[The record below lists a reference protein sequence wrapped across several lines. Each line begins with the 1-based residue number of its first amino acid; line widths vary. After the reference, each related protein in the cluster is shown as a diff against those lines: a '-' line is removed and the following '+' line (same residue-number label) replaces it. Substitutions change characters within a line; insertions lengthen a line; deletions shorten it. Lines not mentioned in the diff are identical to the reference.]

1 MYGFSNASSH
11 IRLGSQNSKYNDGQ
25 KLGRAKSREERQRG
39 ADYKACIRNWDGT
52 EINEG
57 KTTVTAIYWGYQE
70 YKRKKYTNAI
80 LEMLF
85 FGVKVSTHQTP
96 NVESCNGRS
105 FFYARDWL

>member
-1 MYGFSNASSH
+1 MDFPTHQATSDSIAKTENITTDRSWEGP
-11 IRLGSQNSKYNDGQ
+11 SQEKI
-25 KLGRAKSREERQRG
+25 RQRG

-57 KTTVTAIYWGYQE
+57 KTTGTAIDWGYQE

-96 NVESCNGRS
+96 NVESCDGRS